1 MSTIL
6 TVSSVN
12 TYVSFKLKNDPKLK
26 GIAVKG
32 EISDISANYSS
43 GHIYFTLTDGTSS
56 LKAVMF
62 AQNAA
67 RLKFYPESGMSV
79 IAFGGIDVYERG
91 GIYQLNC
98 TQLMPDGVGADTLRL
113 AQLKDELDKLGVFS
127 KPKKPIPKYPKII
140 AVVTSP
146 SGAAIEDIRSVA
158 GRRYPVAKILL
169 FGATVQGITAPKSI
183 AQALSQA
190 DLSGADTIILT
201 RGGGSG
207 EDLSCF
213 NTKEAVMAVYGCKTP
228 VISAVGHEIDTTLC
242 DLAADLRAPTPS
254 GAAELSTPD
263 IAVIAD
269 EIRYLQSSIKKSM
282 QAKLT
287 ADEGRING
295 FKQLIAAYSPSNR
308 LKSVEAEIISR
319 RSLLT
324 ELVNTKLARSER
336 DIESY
341 RHILG
346 GFDPMKVISRGYAL
360 IYKNGELITSAKA
373 LAAGDN
379 VDIVLRDGRAK
390 SVISEVEKEN

>member
-1 MSTIL
+1 M
-6 TVSSVN
+6 
-12 TYVSFKLKNDPKLK
+12 
-26 GIAVKG
+26 
-32 EISDISANYSS
+32 
-43 GHIYFTLTDGTSS
+43 
-56 LKAVMF
+56 
-62 AQNAA
+62 
-67 RLKFYPESGMSV
+67 
-79 IAFGGIDVYERG
+79 
-91 GIYQLNC
+91 
-98 TQLMPDGVGADTLRL
+98 
-113 AQLKDELDKLGVFS
+113 
-127 KPKKPIPKYPKII
+127 
-140 AVVTSP
+140 
-146 SGAAIEDIRSVA
+146 
-158 GRRYPVAKILL
+158 
-169 FGATVQGITAPKSI
+169 
-183 AQALSQA
+183 
-190 DLSGADTIILT
+190 SGADTIILT

-213 NTKEAVMAVYGCKTP
+213 NTKEAVMAVYSCKTP
-228 VISAVGHEIDTTLC
+228 VISAVGHEIDITLC

-263 IAVIAD
+263 ITVIAN

-282 QAKLT
+282 QTKLT

-295 FKQLIAAYSPSNR
+295 FKQLIVAYSPSNR

-319 RSLLT
+319 RNLLT

-379 VDIVLRDGRAK
+379 VDIILRDGRAK